1 MICRSD
7 LRRALLLLAM
17 LALSSMAAAAPQ
29 PVSLDAIIDALARGD
44 GIAAEARARAAREA
58 GVPDVE
64 LNAYFGEA
72 ALQQGRLADAR
83 RWLAPGNFSPASF
96 ASGYHALARLEMQQS
111 NYPAAARAFDKV
123 LSRGKGS
130 AQLWV
135 DIGRMRYQSGEQ
147 SLAFSA
153 AAQALERDPEDPR
166 ALEFRG
172 QLARDAEGLMAALPW
187 FERGVEAQPEDM
199 GLLGEYAATLGE
211 LGRNTEMLIVAR
223 KMVKIN
229 PSHPRAYFL
238 QAVLAGRAG
247 HDDLARRLLL
257 KTGER
262 YQELSA
268 VILLGSA
275 LELRSGNPA
284 QAIELL
290 DPLVRRQPDNRAA
303 TLLLARALLASGE
316 ANELL
321 ARFRYLADR
330 PDASPYELTLVGRAL
345 EHLGQRKEAAIYL
358 DRAAAG
364 PRRVLVALPVPRGDD
379 LAPILFGT
387 GPIPM
392 GVMEVRQRAGR
403 GEDGSALDEAR
414 RLVRQFPTSGDV
426 AELAGDA
433 ALMAGRAPEAL
444 SHYEDAASIRRNWA
458 LVERMATAYR
468 EQRRD
473 EAAALVLSDFLRQ
486 NPREPQAAAMLARI
500 AASQRDW
507 DRAARLLRYAMVL
520 ERAGVDSRLF
530 SDLAVAELQLGQKDR
545 AVSLARRAYALQ
557 RTNGRLS
564 LIYGRALQ
572 NSGNA
577 HDAQLLLAKA
587 DTIGPLPETGA
598 D

>member
-1 MICRSD
+1 M
-7 LRRALLLLAM
+7 LL
-17 LALSSMAAAAPQ
+17 STMAAAAPQ
-29 PVSLDAIIDALARGD
+29 PSPLDAVINALARGD

-58 GVPDVE
+58 GIPDIE

-83 RWLAPGNFSPASF
+83 RWLAPGAFSDASF
-96 ASGYHALARLEMQQS
+96 ESGFHALARLEMQQG
-111 NYPAAARAFDKV
+111 NFPAAARAFDKV
-123 LSRGKGS
+123 LSRGRGS

-135 DIGRMRYQSGEQ
+135 DIGRMRYRSGEQ

-153 AAQALERDPEDPR
+153 ATRALERDPNDPR

-172 QLARDAEGLMAALPW
+172 QLARDAEGLKAALSW

-211 LGRNTEMLIVAR
+211 LGRNADMLVVAR
-223 KMVKIN
+223 KMVQIDRT
-229 PSHPRAYFL
+229 HPRAYFL
-238 QAVLAGRAG
+238 QAVLAGRTG

-257 KTGER
+257 KTGES
-262 YQELSA
+262 YQELPA

-290 DPLVRRQPDNRAA
+290 DPLVRRQPDNRVA

-345 EHLGQRKEAAIYL
+345 EHSGQRKDAAAYL

-364 PRRVLVALPVPRGDD
+364 PQRVLVALAVPRGDD

-403 GEDGSALDEAR
+403 GEDGSALDQAR
-414 RLVRQFPTSGDV
+414 QLVKSFPASGDV

-444 SHYEDAASIRRNWA
+444 AHYEDAAAIRRNWA

-473 EAAALVLSDFLRQ
+473 DAAALVLSDFLRQ
-486 NPREPQAAAMLARI
+486 NPREAQAAAMLARI
-500 AASQRDW
+500 AASQREW
-507 DRAARLLRYAMVL
+507 DRAAGLLRYAMQL
-520 ERAGVDSRLF
+520 ERAGADSRLF
-530 SDLAVAELQLGQKDR
+530 ADLAVAELQTGQKDQ
-545 AVSLARRAYALQ
+545 AVRLARRAYALQ

-572 NSGNA
+572 NASNSQRA
-577 HDAQLLLAKA
+577 ALLLAKA
-587 DTIGPLPETGA
+587 NSIGKLAEPVS

>member
-1 MICRSD
+1 MICRPD
-7 LRRALLLLAM
+7 RRQILLLLA
-17 LALSSMAAAAPQ
+17 LLLSPMASAAPQ
-29 PVSLDAIIDALARGD
+29 PSPLDAVISALVRGD

-58 GVPDVE
+58 GVPDIE

-83 RWLAPGNFSPASF
+83 RWLAPGQFSDASF
-96 ASGYHALARLEMQQS
+96 AAGFHALARLEMQQG
-111 NYPAAARAFDKV
+111 NFPAAARAFDKV
-123 LSRGKGS
+123 LSRDKGS

-135 DIGRMRYQSGEQ
+135 DIGRMRYRSGEQ

-153 AAQALERDPEDPR
+153 ATRALERDPKDPR

-172 QLARDAEGLMAALPW
+172 QLARDAEGLTAALPW
-187 FERGVEAQPEDM
+187 FERGAAANPEDM

-211 LGRNTEMLIVAR
+211 LGRNADMLAIAR
-223 KMVKIN
+223 KMVEID
-229 PSHPRAYFL
+229 PTHPRAYFL

-257 KTGER
+257 KTGES
-262 YQELSA
+262 YDELPA
-268 VILLGSA
+268 AILLGSA

-303 TLLLARALLASGE
+303 TLLLARAMLASGE

-330 PDASPYELTLVGRAL
+330 PDASPYELTLIARAL
-345 EHLGQRKEAAIYL
+345 EHLGQRKDAAVYL
-358 DRAAAG
+358 NRAAAG
-364 PRRVLVALPVPRGDD
+364 PQRVLVALPVPRGDD
-379 LAPILFGT
+379 LAPVQFGS
-387 GPIPM
+387 GPIAA
-392 GVMEVRQRAGR
+392 GVMQVRQLAGR
-403 GEDGSALDEAR
+403 GEDGAALNEAH
-414 RLVRQFPTSGDV
+414 RLVRAFPTSGDV

-433 ALMAGRAPEAL
+433 ALMAGAAAEAITL
-444 SHYEDAASIRRNWA
+444 YQKAAAVRRNWS
-458 LVERMATAYR
+458 LVERIATAHR
-468 EQRRD
+468 ENKRD
-473 EAAALVLSDFLRQ
+473 DLAALLLSDFLRE

-507 DRAARLLRYAMVL
+507 TRATQLLRYAMAL
-520 ERAGVDSRLF
+520 DRNGADPRLF
-530 SDLAVAELQLGQKDR
+530 ADLAVAELQTGQR
-545 AVSLARRAYALQ
+545 PQAVAIARRAYALQ
-557 RTNGRLS
+557 RTNGRVS

-572 NSGNA
+572 DDGRARS
-577 HDAQLLLAKA
+577 AQLLLAKA
-587 DTIGPLPETGA
+587 ATIGGQPAAGS